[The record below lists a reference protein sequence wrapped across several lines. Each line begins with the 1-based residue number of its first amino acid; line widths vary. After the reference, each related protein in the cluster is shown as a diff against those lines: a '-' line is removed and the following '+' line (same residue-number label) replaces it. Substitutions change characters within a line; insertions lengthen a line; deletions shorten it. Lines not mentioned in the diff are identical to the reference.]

1 MMTKWLIFVCLI
13 MVAPLFLSCTPDV
26 GVQEDEETHQATPTG
41 TVDEETHQATLT
53 GTVHLN
59 MKSYGNH
66 NEDVYSDTLGWIN
79 YDERIL
85 AIRPEYVI
93 DNPPHGLYGEMLEQ
107 QRHEGYTYEWLLQNV
122 AEYQAAGIKVIGYIS
137 GGYEGGIGSGTP
149 GDGYD
154 PYWYELETNKML
166 IRNMAELDH
175 VDGVFIDEC
184 SAWPSAESKAYLAE
198 LASYARSFGLIVWGN
213 TGVNQFDDWYFTSGH
228 FDFMQSSEDWRGQEL
243 SQVQQDWGHRI
254 SVTGFRSSYTAQ
266 EAYDLTIDAWEKG
279 IAYCYINDA
288 EYATIAP
295 WFEEYIAMLRDYEQE
310 HCPA

>member
-1 MMTKWLIFVCLI
+1 
-13 MVAPLFLSCTPDV
+13 MVAPLFVSCTPDV
-26 GVQEDEETHQATPTG
+26 GVQEREELHP
-41 TVDEETHQATLT
+41 ATLT
-53 GTVHLN
+53 GTVRLN

-66 NEDVYSDTLGWIN
+66 NEDVYSDTLGWID

-93 DNPPHGLYGEMLEQ
+93 DNPPHGLYGEMVEQ
-107 QRHEGYTYEWLLQNV
+107 QYHKGYAYEWLLQNV
-122 AEYQAAGIKVIGYIS
+122 AECQAAGIKVIGYIS
-137 GGYEGGIGSGTP
+137 CGYESGIGSDTP

-184 SAWPSAESKAYLAE
+184 SDWPSAESKAYLAE
-198 LASYARSFGLIVWGN
+198 LASYAHSFGLIVWGN
-213 TGVNQFDDWYFTSGH
+213 TGVDQFDDWYFTSGH

-279 IAYCYINDA
+279 IAYCYINNR
-288 EYATIAP
+288 EYDIIAP
-295 WFEEYIAMLRDYEQE
+295 WFEKYVAMLRDYGQDTTS
-310 HCPA
+310 P